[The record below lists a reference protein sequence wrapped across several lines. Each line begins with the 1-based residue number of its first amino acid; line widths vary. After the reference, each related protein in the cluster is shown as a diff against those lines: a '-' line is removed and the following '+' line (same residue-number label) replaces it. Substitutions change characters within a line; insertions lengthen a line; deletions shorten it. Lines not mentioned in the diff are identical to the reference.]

1 MLSRVVNDISSCSLD
16 NGDILRK
23 VTMKIELERI
33 DMQEGITVE
42 VLLDDGAT
50 ELVMSLLRS
59 RNLS

>member
-16 NGDILRK
+16 NGDILRE

-33 DMQEGITVE
+33 DMQEEITVK
-42 VLLDDGAT
+42 VLLDDRAT
-50 ELVMSLLRS
+50 GLVMSLLGS